1 MQLKVFKLFTI
12 LFVAGALVACQ
23 PKTKPESNQEQ
34 VITGQQLPNPDWVK
48 DAVLYEVNIR
58 QYTPEGTF
66 EAFAEHLP
74 RLKDLGVDILWI
86 MPIHPISEKNRKGTL
101 GSYYAVKDYKG
112 INPEFG
118 TMADFKNLVSEAH
131 DLGFKVIIDWV
142 ANHTGW
148 DNQWIFD
155 HPEWYTKDSTGA
167 IIAPNPDWSDIADLN
182 FDVQPMRRAMIDA
195 MDFWLEEANI
205 DGFRCDVAW
214 GVPQDFWE
222 EARASF
228 DSIKPI
234 YMLAEDEDHPGLL
247 KYAFESN
254 YTWKLHHTMNAVA
267 KGEQTAQDLR
277 NYFVEMDEEKYT
289 PGSFPMQFITNHDE
303 NSWAGTVNQRMGD
316 AADAFA
322 AFSFT
327 VPGIPL
333 IYSGQEA
340 GLDKQ
345 LAFFEKDEIDWSK
358 LDKEEFY
365 RRLIELKKTN
375 EALWNGLDGGDMK
388 LLNTNHNDQVFA
400 FTREKNS
407 NKLLIIMNLSD
418 RPVVSDIKFDVHEE
432 YDGIWEDSKLVVEE
446 KESIELQAWEYKIY
460 RRL

>member
-1 MQLKVFKLFTI
+1 MQLKAFKLFSI
-12 LFVAGALVACQ
+12 LFVAGALVSCQ
-23 PKTKPESNQEQ
+23 PKTKPESSQEQ

-66 EAFAEHLP
+66 KAFAEHLP

-254 YTWKLHHTMNAVA
+254 YTWKLHHMMNAVA
-267 KGEQTAQDLR
+267 KGEQTVQDLR
-277 NYFVEMDEEKYT
+277 NYFIEMDEEQYT

-322 AFSFT
+322 VFSFT

-358 LDKEEFY
+358 LDKSDFY

-375 EALWNGLDGGDMK
+375 EALWNGLDGGDLK

-400 FTREKNS
+400 FTREKNA
-407 NKLLIIMNLSD
+407 NKLLIIMNFSD
-418 RPVVSDIKFDVHEE
+418 HPVVSDIEFDVREE